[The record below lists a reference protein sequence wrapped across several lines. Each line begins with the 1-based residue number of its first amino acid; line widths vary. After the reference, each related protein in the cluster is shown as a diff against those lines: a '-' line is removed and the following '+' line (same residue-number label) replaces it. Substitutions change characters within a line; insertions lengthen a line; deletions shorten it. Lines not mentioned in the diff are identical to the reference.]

1 MHLKANKPSRSCS
14 DGWLIVSRSSRDRE
28 KDSKR
33 SSSEQRS
40 DGMNGRTESRRHDDR
55 EAGEIWIISLYHNKH
70 TARSHTYTHFFI
82 YHVCFVR
89 SKLPTPC
96 FITVFVVFNISVQW
110 DWNLSD
116 SLSNVEMTI
125 VCGDF
130 FFFSKVC
137 TATFF
142 APSIMLFFG
151 IGILFCTVCPEW
163 MCACFAEGCSE
174 VSLNSLSLNLAA
186 VFPHRDR
193 ERDSLCISSRGVG
206 V

>member
-1 MHLKANKPSRSCS
+1 M
-14 DGWLIVSRSSRDRE
+14 SRSSRDRE

-130 FFFSKVC
+130 FFFLKSMYCHFFCPLHNVIFWDWDFILYCLSWVDVC
-137 TATFF
+137 MFCWRLFWGQFKFPFF
-142 APSIMLFFG
+142 KSSCSIS
-151 IGILFCTVCPEW
+151 P
-163 MCACFAEGCSE
+163 
-174 VSLNSLSLNLAA
+174 
-186 VFPHRDR
+186 
-193 ERDSLCISSRGVG
+193 
-206 V
+206 